1 MVNNADK
8 LIEEIVCIYRH
19 QMSHPLSVLI
29 LIILRVYAG
38 LHEPFFVY
46 QGATVSFRIIKHDK
60 DILRLFTH
68 NADEFILILSPLNKM
83 KFIGIFST
91 L

>member
-46 QGATVSFRIIKHDK
+46 QGATVSFHIIKHEK
-60 DILRLFTH
+60 DILRLFT
-68 NADEFILILSPLNKM
+68 LSFLEQC
-83 KFIGIFST
+83 
-91 L
+91 

>member
-46 QGATVSFRIIKHDK
+46 QGDTV
-60 DILRLFTH
+60 FTYYQ
-68 NADEFILILSPLNKM
+68 A
-83 KFIGIFST
+83 
-91 L
+91 